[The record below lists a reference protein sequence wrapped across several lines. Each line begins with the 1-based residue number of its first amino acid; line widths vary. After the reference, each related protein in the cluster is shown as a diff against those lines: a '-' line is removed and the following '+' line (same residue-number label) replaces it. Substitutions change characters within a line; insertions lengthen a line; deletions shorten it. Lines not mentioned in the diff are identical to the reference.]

1 MKKIP
6 NLFHYATSELS
17 QDAMICWL
25 LAHANPEFE
34 DADPRLQK
42 LALTLINQFLEK
54 SGYPPLS
61 EPISKDHFKI
71 KRQYR
76 KVDVVA
82 RVNQYLFIIEDKTV
96 AGIHGNQL
104 QKYKLDFE
112 KYCQEKCNQEKRYQG
127 KEFVIVPIFFK
138 TFDQSFY
145 AKVKG
150 EGFTPFLR
158 DDLLS
163 LLSQFSDIENDI
175 FQDYYRHILSIERDV
190 EAYRTMEIGKWK
202 GRQWTGFFKALQQ
215 QLSQLGISAD
225 WKYTANKGGGQ
236 QVLWLSPAGELGEQQ
251 YLQLQ
256 SHAAREME
264 LAIRTLEYQE
274 KITTPLKRKMIH
286 HLRAQFQQHQAE
298 YPLIKNIQ
306 KVPRLSGRKKSK
318 TSAIM
323 LVNPKEDLFSNNEQ
337 NTISIE
343 KIAQLIKEADLF
355 LKRHCYRS

>member
-25 LAHANPEFE
+25 LAHANPEFK

-96 AGIHGNQL
+96 AGIHGDQL
-104 QKYKLDFE
+104 KRYKLDFE
-112 KYCQEKCNQEKRYQG
+112 KRYQD
-127 KEFVIVPIFFK
+127 EEITIVPIFFK
-138 TFDQSFY
+138 TFDQSSY
-145 AKVKG
+145 AKVKR

-175 FQDYYRHILSIERDV
+175 FQDYYRHIASIERDV

-202 GRQWTGFFKALQQ
+202 GRQWTGFLKALQQ
-215 QLSQLGISAD
+215 QLSQLGISAH
-225 WKYTANKGGGQ
+225 WKHTANQGGGQ
-236 QVLWLSPAGELGEQQ
+236 HVLWLSPAGELGEQQ

-256 SHAAREME
+256 SHAEREME
-264 LAIRTLEYQE
+264 LAIRTLEHQE
-274 KITTPLKRKMIH
+274 PVTTPLKRKMIR
-286 HLRAQFQQHQAE
+286 HLRAQFQERQAE
-298 YPLIKNIQ
+298 CPNIKSIQ

-343 KIAQLIKEADLF
+343 KIAQLIKEADHF
-355 LKRHCYRS
+355 LKGHCYRS